1 MRNFITLAAVIG
13 LSLAAVGGAQAGGRG
28 QVVSHSS
35 PIHSSFNHSGS
46 FDPHFNYV
54 KFGVRSVNYSYRLYD
69 ERYGCYLYW
78 SPTCSCWYFYVPTC
92 SYYVPVQYFSTV
104 YLTPR
109 VQPLLIPSAS
119 AIPLAPT
126 ASPVNPINPPA
137 PAN

>member
-78 SPTCSCWYFYVPTC
+78 SPICSCWYFYVPAYG
-92 SYYVPVQYFSTV
+92 YYVPCQHFRTV
-104 YLTPR
+104 SLIPIG
-109 VQPLLIPSAS
+109 QPLPIPSAPT
-119 AIPLAPT
+119 ITPGPT
-126 ASPVNPINPPA
+126 ATPSSPIDSPA